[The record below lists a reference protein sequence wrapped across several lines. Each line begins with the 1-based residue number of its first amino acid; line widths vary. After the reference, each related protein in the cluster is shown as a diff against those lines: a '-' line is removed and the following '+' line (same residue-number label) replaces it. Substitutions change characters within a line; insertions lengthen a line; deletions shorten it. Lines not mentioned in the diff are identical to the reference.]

1 MLRPD
6 PEMKSFLLSF
16 SIHSV
21 LVLLLFFSPW
31 VRPILPE
38 KIRPVFL
45 VSLKKP
51 LSPVKIA
58 SPKLKTQKGKVL
70 NKKLPLVKEEKGIEI
85 ILGKRIEERLKQTEG
100 KVQSSKFKIQNLE
113 SKEEATKEKVFSQKA
128 ATVISEAGFAFSWYL
143 TLLQKRITEA
153 WRPPA
158 GSLCASKES
167 ILSFS
172 LTRNGK
178 VKNILIKKSS
188 DIPGFDR
195 SALKVIEDITDLP
208 PLPSN
213 WKKEELRVIVTF
225 KAI

>member
-1 MLRPD
+1 M
-6 PEMKSFLLSF
+6 
-16 SIHSV
+16 
-21 LVLLLFFSPW
+21 
-31 VRPILPE
+31 PE

-51 LSPVKIA
+51 LSEVRSQKTEVRSQRTEKNLKKSKALSKKTA
-58 SPKLKTQKGKVL
+58 SV
-70 NKKLPLVKEEKGIEI
+70 NEEKGIEI
-85 ILGKRIEERLKQTEG
+85 ILGKRIGERLK
-100 KVQSSKFKIQNLE
+100 KVELKTQKLE
-113 SKEEATKEKVFSQKA
+113 DKEKERQKQTDKESSPSQKA
-128 ATVISEAGFAFSWYL
+128 ATVISEADFAFSWYL

-158 GSLCASKES
+158 GSLGASKES
-167 ILSFS
+167 TLSFS

-213 WKKEELRVIVTF
+213 WKKEELDVIVTF